1 MIWLDLVYWCINIGS
16 LLKWTSINQSI
27 NKFLGW
33 PK

>member
-1 MIWLDLVYWCINIGS
+1 LH
-16 LLKWTSINQSI
+16 INQTI

>member
-1 MIWLDLVYWCINIGS
+1 MKI
-16 LLKWTSINQSI
+16 SINQSI